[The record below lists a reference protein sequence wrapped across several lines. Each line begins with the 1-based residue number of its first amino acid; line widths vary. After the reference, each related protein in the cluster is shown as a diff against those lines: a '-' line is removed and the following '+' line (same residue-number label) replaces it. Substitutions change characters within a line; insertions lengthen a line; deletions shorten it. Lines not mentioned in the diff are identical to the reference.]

1 MFVGRISD
9 DKNEK
14 KFSSAEFL
22 TTRNKKIFA
31 GRISDDKNE
40 KKFSS
45 AEFLTTKNKFNSKYY
60 LI

>member
-1 MFVGRISD
+1 MFV
-9 DKNEK
+9 
-14 KFSSAEFL
+14 
-22 TTRNKKIFA
+22 

>member
-1 MFVGRISD
+1 MFIGRISD

-14 KFSSAEFL
+14 NFSPAEFL

-40 KKFSS
+40 KKFSP
-45 AEFLTTKNKFNSKYY
+45 AEFLTARIKKILAQQNF
-60 LI
+60 